1 LFCPVSA
8 LINVFNKISF
18 LQLKKTIKFCS
29 YCGNCWRV
37 CPMNIKEVYKN
48 DGNIIKDDCNL
59 CLKCLE
65 NCPREKA
72 LSINYFNKTIF
83 SSKFKKP

>member
-1 LFCPVSA
+1 
-8 LINVFNKISF
+8 
-18 LQLKKTIKFCS
+18 
-29 YCGNCWRV
+29 
-37 CPMNIKEVYKN
+37 MNIKEVYKN